1 MTIIKL
7 AIKMALA
14 NVVVCSRTNGSKE
27 SHEYADRMGETV
39 RKAITDNLK
48 HILKEPDSLKENIQ
62 KLISDIEEG

>member
-1 MTIIKL
+1 MTIINL
-7 AIKMALA
+7 AIKMALV

-39 RKAITDNLK
+39 RKAITDHLK

>member
-1 MTIIKL
+1 MTIINL
-7 AIKMALA
+7 AIKMALV

-39 RKAITDNLK
+39 RKSITDSLK

-62 KLISDIEEG
+62 KLISDIEE

>member
-1 MTIIKL
+1 MTIINL
-7 AIKMALA
+7 AIKMALV

-27 SHEYADRMGETV
+27 SHEYADRMGEAV